1 MRNRSPARFFRKA
14 ASVALISV
22 FAGAA
27 GGCAEFSEW
36 ISLDNGSEAK
46 AKAERAD
53 LWEMTLMAGRYGV
66 MLDQAREILNLPD
79 PKQPLSFPTD
89 AHDDQTQRKS
99 LATYQV
105 SVVNQFLADAARA
118 CKGRRVPANVKSIAC
133 KDQRHVAEALRAP
146 PALELPTLSSR
157 NDQVGNVITPWWDA
171 VCAHA
176 PKAKNGE
183 PSACVME

>member
-1 MRNRSPARFFRKA
+1 MRDRSPARLIREA
-14 ASVALISV
+14 ASVALV
-22 FAGAA
+22 AAFAGALV
-27 GGCAEFSEW
+27 GCAEFSEW

-46 AKAERAD
+46 AKAEQAD

-89 AHDDQTQRKS
+89 AHDDKTQRKS

-105 SVVNQFLADAARA
+105 SVVQQFLADAARA
-118 CKGRRVPANVKSIAC
+118 CKARRVPANVKSIAC
-133 KDQRHVAEALRAP
+133 KDPHQVADALRAP
-146 PALELPTLSSR
+146 PALELPALSLR

-176 PKAKNGE
+176 PKPKNGE
-183 PSACVME
+183 PPACVME